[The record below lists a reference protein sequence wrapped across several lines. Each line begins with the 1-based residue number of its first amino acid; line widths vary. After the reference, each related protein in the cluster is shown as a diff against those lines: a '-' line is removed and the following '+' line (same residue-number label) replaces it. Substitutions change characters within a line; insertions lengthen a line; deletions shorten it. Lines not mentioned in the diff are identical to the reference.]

1 VRKTLV
7 TIACI
12 LLGALALLCFATAPF
27 ALLWGIV
34 THEAQYLDTAI
45 LAAAL
50 AIGISILTVKA
61 WKYREGEVQ
70 SIRKRPLLWAIPGA
84 IVLAY
89 AFVCATNALRD
100 LFWCGLAS
108 GILRELPP
116 ENVIGF
122 IVESSIAGIAFA
134 VGRWLWP
141 YRRLSSG
148 RGADSRPREQK

>member
-1 VRKTLV
+1 MRRTLV

-12 LLGALALLCFATAPF
+12 LLGALALLCFVVAPF
-27 ALLWGIV
+27 AVLWGIAA
-34 THEAQYLDTAI
+34 HKAQYLDAAI

-50 AIGISILTVKA
+50 AIGTCILTIRL

-70 SIRKRPLLWAIPGA
+70 SVRKRPLLWAIPGA
-84 IVLAY
+84 IVLAC

-100 LFWCGLAS
+100 LFWCSLAG

-116 ENVIGF
+116 KHCIGF
-122 IVESSIAGIAFA
+122 TVEGSIAGIAFA

-141 YRRLSSG
+141 YRRL
-148 RGADSRPREQK
+148 PLEQDAGGQP